1 MKIILS
7 GASGLI
13 GKRLIA
19 ALSGHELFVLVR
31 KPSSQLRPSYVRE
44 IVWDARSQGDW
55 ARELDGA
62 DAVVNLSGEP
72 IAGRRWSAAQKVNLA
87 NSRIYSTRAIVDAI
101 SRAQF
106 KPKTLVN
113 ASAIGIYGPRDASP
127 IDESAQAGQGFL
139 AAVCAQWEKEALKAE
154 KSGARVVLLRTG
166 IVLDPSGGALAKM
179 LPPFCLGLG
188 GPLGSGEQMMSW
200 VHIDDEVAA
209 IRACLENTAL
219 KGPVNLTAPHPVTM
233 KEFARALGRALHRP
247 AAAPVPAFV
256 LKIALGEMSE
266 MLLTGQN
273 VVPRKLQ
280 DAGFSFRYPDLDG
293 ALKDLLK
300 R

>member
-1 MKIILS
+1 
-7 GASGLI
+7 
-13 GKRLIA
+13 
-19 ALSGHELFVLVR
+19 
-31 KPSSQLRPSYVRE
+31 
-44 IVWDARSQGDW
+44 
-55 ARELDGA
+55 
-62 DAVVNLSGEP
+62 VNLSGEP

>member
-1 MKIILS
+1 
-7 GASGLI
+7 
-13 GKRLIA
+13 
-19 ALSGHELFVLVR
+19 
-31 KPSSQLRPSYVRE
+31 
-44 IVWDARSQGDW
+44 
-55 ARELDGA
+55 
-62 DAVVNLSGEP
+62 
-72 IAGRRWSAAQKVNLA
+72 
-87 NSRIYSTRAIVDAI
+87 
-101 SRAQF
+101 
-106 KPKTLVN
+106 
-113 ASAIGIYGPRDASP
+113 
-127 IDESAQAGQGFL
+127 L